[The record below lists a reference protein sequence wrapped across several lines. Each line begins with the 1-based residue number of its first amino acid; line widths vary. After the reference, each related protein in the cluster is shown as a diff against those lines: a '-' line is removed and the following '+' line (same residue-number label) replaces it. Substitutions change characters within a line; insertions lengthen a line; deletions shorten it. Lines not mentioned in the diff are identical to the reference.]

1 MVAGP
6 PFKLAPELGALMV
19 ALLDVMALRE
29 LAAPELLE
37 TGATHLAAFLGDTCI
52 VSLLTEDRRW
62 LRPLGFADP
71 DPKVVAVLA
80 RARGERWRADRGFT
94 RPVIES
100 LRPLRLPQTSP
111 EVVLV
116 GRPELADYAHQFGI
130 SSLIVA
136 PMRAAGRPA
145 GHVAAIRQRAGAPFT
160 EADERVTQTVADLLA
175 VGVNCTAALATID
188 ADAAAGEPQL
198 DLTTREREVLSLLA
212 IGHTNREIA
221 EKLFLSVRTVEWHR
235 ARIQWKLGVSGR
247 AALAGVARAHGL
259 AG

>member
-1 MVAGP
+1 MVPGP
-6 PFKLAPELGALMV
+6 PFTLAPEQGALMV
-19 ALLDVMALRE
+19 ALLDVMALQE

-37 TGATHLAAFLGDTCI
+37 IGATHLAGFLGDTCI

-62 LRPLGFADP
+62 LRPLGLADP
-71 DPKVVAVLA
+71 DPEVVAVLA
-80 RARGERWRADRGFT
+80 RARGDRWRADRGFT

-100 LRPLRLPQTSP
+100 LRPLRVPQTSP

-130 SSLIVA
+130 CSLIVA
-136 PMRAAGRPA
+136 PMRVAGRPA
-145 GHVAAIRQRAGAPFT
+145 GHVAAIRRRAGAPFT
-160 EADERVTQTVADLLA
+160 EADERVTQVVADLLA
-175 VGVNCTAALATID
+175 VGVNSSAATTID
-188 ADAAAGEPQL
+188 ADAAVGEPHL
-198 DLTTREREVLSLLA
+198 DLTAREREVLSLLA

-221 EKLFLSVRTVEWHR
+221 AKLFLSIRTIEWHR